1 MSEAVVAVGA
11 PTSGPVGRV
20 LGAAARQREL
30 SLLLVLLLMGALVAI
45 RAPQVL
51 SATNLTDVSVL
62 AAIIAIVAVGEAMVV
77 ITRNVDL
84 SVEAIVG
91 LVAFAVAAVLSNHLL
106 PTTLAMAFGIGLGL
120 VLGMI
125 NGVIVAVFRVPSI
138 VATLGTL
145 SVYRGIDFLLAG
157 GKQVTLTELPPGY
170 TNAARSTLIGV
181 PIFVL
186 IAVVIVALAA
196 VVLRQTR
203 FGRSVY
209 AVGSNPEAA
218 EILGIRTGLV
228 TFVVFTVCGL
238 LSGIAGVMWGIL
250 FGTINATA
258 ATGVTLQV
266 VAAVVVG
273 GVNIFGGSGTVV
285 GAALG
290 ALFLGFISN
299 ALILL
304 RLSQFW
310 LQALYGLVILI
321 AVALDTV
328 LLRRFQRSAV
338 ARRRRLTAN
347 RRPR

>member
-1 MSEAVVAVGA
+1 MSEAAVAVQT

-91 LVAFAVAAVLSNHLL
+91 LVAFAVAAALSNHLL
-106 PTTLAMAFGIGLGL
+106 PTTAAIVFGIGLGL

-145 SVYRGIDFLLAG
+145 SVYRGIDFLIAG
-157 GKQVTLTELPPGY
+157 GKQVTLTGLPSGY
-170 TNAARSTLIGV
+170 TNAARATLVGI

-186 IAVVIVALAA
+186 IAVVIVAVCA

-218 EILGIRTGLV
+218 EILGIRTRLV

-321 AVALDTV
+321 AVALDAV

-338 ARRRRLTAN
+338 ARRRR
-347 RRPR
+347 

>member
-1 MSEAVVAVGA
+1 MSEAAVAVGTP

-91 LVAFAVAAVLSNHLL
+91 LVAFAVAAALSNHLL
-106 PTTLAMAFGIGLGL
+106 PTTAAIAFGIGLGL

-145 SVYRGIDFLLAG
+145 SVYRGIDFLIAG
-157 GKQVTLTELPPGY
+157 GKQVTLTGLPSGY
-170 TNAARSTLIGV
+170 TNAARATLVGI

-186 IAVVIVALAA
+186 IAVVIVAVCA

-218 EILGIRTGLV
+218 EILGIRTRLV
-228 TFVVFTVCGL
+228 AFVVFTVCGL

-321 AVALDTV
+321 AVALDAV

-338 ARRRRLTAN
+338 ARRRR
-347 RRPR
+347 

>member
-1 MSEAVVAVGA
+1 MAEPTTPTVSLSGETRSSWVAVV
-11 PTSGPVGRV
+11 
-20 LGAAARQREL
+20 ARQREISL
-30 SLLLVLLLMGALVAI
+30 VVLLLVMGALVAI
-45 RAPQVL
+45 QAPQVL
-51 SATNLTDVSVL
+51 SASNLTDVTVL
-62 AAIIAIVAVGEAMVV
+62 ASIIAIAAVGEAMVV

-84 SVEAIVG
+84 SVEAIIG
-91 LVAFAVAAVLSNHLL
+91 LVAFVVADILSDRLV
-106 PTTLAMAFGIGLGL
+106 PTPAAMAFGIGLGL

-125 NGVIVAVFRVPSI
+125 NGVIVVGFRVPSI

-145 SVYRGIDFLLAG
+145 SIYRGIDFLLAG
-157 GKQVTLTELPPGY
+157 GKQVTLTDLPPSY
-170 TNAARSTLIGV
+170 TDGARSTLLGIPV
-181 PIFVL
+181 FVL
-186 IAVVIVALAA
+186 IAIVVVVIAGT
-196 VVLRQTR
+196 VLRQTA

-218 EILGIRTGLV
+218 RILGIRAGLV
-228 TFVVFTVCGL
+228 TFGVFSVCGL
-238 LSGIAGVMWGIL
+238 LAGVAGVMWGIL

-273 GVNIFGGSGTVV
+273 GVNIFGGSGTVA

-321 AVALDTV
+321 AVALDAF
-328 LLRRFQRSAV
+328 LLRRFRRSASG
-338 ARRRRLTAN
+338 RRR
-347 RRPR
+347 

>member
-1 MSEAVVAVGA
+1 MSDAAVVQA
-11 PTSGPVGRV
+11 PTTGAVGRV

-30 SLLLVLLLMGALVAI
+30 SLLLVLLAMGAFVAI

-51 SATNLTDVSVL
+51 SITNLTDVSVL
-62 AAIIAIVAVGEAMVV
+62 ASIIAIAAVGEAMVV

-84 SVEAIVG
+84 SVEAIIG
-91 LVAFAVAAVLSNHLL
+91 LVAFVVAAVLADQLM
-106 PTTLAMAFGIGLGL
+106 PTPLAMAFGVALGL

-125 NGVIVAVFRVPSI
+125 NGIIVAVFRVPSI

-145 SVYRGIDFLLAG
+145 SIYRGVDFLLAG

-170 TNAARSTLIGV
+170 TSAARSTLVGIPV
-181 PIFVL
+181 FVL
-186 IAVVIVALAA
+186 IAVVIVAVCA

-218 EILGIRTGLV
+218 GILGIRTGLV
-228 TFVVFTVCGL
+228 TFVVFSVCGL
-238 LSGIAGVMWGIL
+238 LCGIAGVMWGIL

-310 LQALYGLVILI
+310 LQAFYGLVILI
-321 AVALDTV
+321 AVALDAV
-328 LLRRFQRSAV
+328 LVRQFQRSA
-338 ARRRRLTAN
+338 AGRRRR
-347 RRPR
+347 

>member
-1 MSEAVVAVGA
+1 MSDVATVAQA
-11 PTSGPVGRV
+11 PTSGPLTRV

-30 SLLLVLLLMGALVAI
+30 SLLVILLAMGVLVAI

-51 SATNLTDVSVL
+51 SASNLTDVTVL
-62 AAIIAIVAVGEAMVV
+62 ASIIAIAAVGEAMVV

-84 SVEAIVG
+84 SVEAVIG
-91 LVAFAVAAVLSNHLL
+91 LVAFAVAAVLANRSLDA
-106 PTTLAMAFGIGLGL
+106 PAAMAFGVGLGL

-125 NGVIVAVFRVPSI
+125 NGIVVAGFHVPSI

-145 SVYRGIDFLLAG
+145 SIYRGIDFLLAG
-157 GKQVTLTELPPGY
+157 GKQVTLTQLPPGY
-170 TNAARSTLIGV
+170 TAAARSTLVGIPV
-181 PIFVL
+181 FVL
-186 IAVVIVALAA
+186 IALAIVVVCA

-218 EILGIRTGLV
+218 GILGIRTGLV
-228 TFVVFTVCGL
+228 TFVVFSVCGL

-310 LQALYGLVILI
+310 LQALYGVVILI
-321 AVALDTV
+321 AVAVDAV
-328 LLRRFQRSAV
+328 LLRRFQRSAT
-338 ARRRRLTAN
+338 ARRRR
-347 RRPR
+347 